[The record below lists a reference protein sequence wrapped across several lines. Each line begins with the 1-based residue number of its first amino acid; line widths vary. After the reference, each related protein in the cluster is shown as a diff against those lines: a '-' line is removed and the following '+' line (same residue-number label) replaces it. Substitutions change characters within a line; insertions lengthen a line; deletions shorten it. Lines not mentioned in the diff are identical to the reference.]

1 MSRSFYVEA
10 LLSKDT
16 DRFLPHNNNNKPS
29 PTTPTTQLYPLQTQL
44 PTTAVPVSAYL
55 SRTTQSHLPLPA
67 ATTTPPMDY
76 SIANYLYSLGIHP
89 ADHRAFPL
97 TYHNVDFWTRRHA
110 LLAMNKFHVSAP
122 PPPPYAPTMVNG
134 PHSASPIQH
143 SPPVSLEGGDRLSP
157 TMPLKRKRSDSP
169 STSNSE
175 EDDEDEDGSGI
186 KRARTAFSSKQLL
199 ELEREFA
206 HDVYLTRLR
215 RIQIA
220 NGLKLSEKQVKIW
233 FQNRRVKQK
242 KCVRGSHGMCQNH
255 HQSSLINSRHG
266 CSLTSSP

>member
-1 MSRSFYVEA
+1 MSRSFYMDA

-16 DRFLPHNNNNKPS
+16 DRIIVSPKVPSVPQHHNHHHHQHNVPHHLHQHPLQTTLVPPMVPNSVLSRAPQTTQLPP
-29 PTTPTTQLYPLQTQL
+29 TPTTI
-44 PTTAVPVSAYL
+44 
-55 SRTTQSHLPLPA
+55 
-67 ATTTPPMDY
+67 DY
-76 SIANYLYSLGIHP
+76 SIGHYLYSLGISP
-89 ADHRAFPL
+89 AVPL
-97 TYHNVDFWTRRHA
+97 TYHNVDYWARRNTAMMA
-110 LLAMNKFHVSAP
+110 LNKYTAP
-122 PPPPYAPTMVNG
+122 IPYTPTMVNALG
-134 PHSASPIQH
+134 ASVQH
-143 SPPVSLEGGDRLSP
+143 PPSPVSSLHEAERLTP
-157 TMPLKRKRSDSP
+157 PKRKRSDSP
-169 STSNSE
+169 STSE
-175 EDDEDEDGSGI
+175 EEEEDEDASGI

-220 NGLKLSEKQVKIW
+220 NSLKLSEKQVKIW

-255 HQSSLINSRHG
+255 HSGSRQS